1 MATRSLR
8 LALAFAQTR
17 QIPVLNIYELAAGK
31 LAALFSRRASRDLF
45 DTRELLWRNDLNQT
59 SLRTAFVATAQ

>member
-8 LALAFAQTR
+8 LALGFAQTG
-17 QIPVLNIYELAAGK
+17 QIPVLNIHELAAGK

-45 DTRELLWRNDLNQT
+45 DTRELL
-59 SLRTAFVATAQ
+59 